1 MPHKGQHTGPDSPFA
16 LRAHRPYLAVMNLF
30 QRLFARQPDPRQAY
44 RPAYEAIVAR
54 GRAPAWY
61 LGGVPDTLDGRFE
74 MIAAV
79 LAHVLLRLEADPAMA
94 QPSVH
99 LTELFVDDMDSQLRL
114 IGTGDLVVGKQ
125 VGKMMS
131 ALGGRLTVYR
141 EAGGDAAALRAI
153 LLRNLWDGDD
163 AGEAI
168 DRTAA
173 RLAAFAAAL
182 SPLSADTILAGQ
194 LPDVAD

>member
-1 MPHKGQHTGPDSPFA
+1 M
-16 LRAHRPYLAVMNLF
+16 RACCPYLAVMNLF
-30 QRLFARQPDPRQAY
+30 QRLFSRQPDPRQAL
-44 RPAYEAIVAR
+44 RPAYEAVVAR

-61 LGGVPDTLDGRFE
+61 LDGVPDTLDGRFE

-114 IGTGDLVVGKQ
+114 SGTGDLIVGKQ

-141 EAGGDAAALRAI
+141 EADGSVDALRAI
-153 LLRNLWDGDD
+153 VLRNLWGGD
-163 AGEAI
+163 EAHQ
-168 DRTAA
+168 AA
-173 RLAAFAAAL
+173 AARAAERLAAFAAAL
-182 SPLSADTILAGQ
+182 APLSADALLSGQ
-194 LPDVAD
+194 LPAVAG

>member
-1 MPHKGQHTGPDSPFA
+1 
-16 LRAHRPYLAVMNLF
+16 MNLIT
-30 QRLFARQPDPRQAY
+30 RLFARQPDPRQAY
-44 RPAYEAIVAR
+44 RPAYEAVVAR

-74 MIAAV
+74 LIAAV
-79 LAHVLLRLEADPAMA
+79 LSHVLLRLESEPSMA

-141 EAGGDAAALRAI
+141 EAAGNSAALRGI
-153 LLRNLWDGDD
+153 LLRNLW
-163 AGEAI
+163 AGEDPGEAL
-168 DRTAA
+168 DTTAA
-173 RLAAFAAAL
+173 RLAAFVAAL
-182 SPLSADTILAGQ
+182 APLSADTLLAGQ
-194 LPDVAD
+194 LPEVTG

>member
-1 MPHKGQHTGPDSPFA
+1 MACPFA
-16 LRAHRPYLAVMNLF
+16 SAPWRAYLTGMNLF
-30 QRLFARQPDPRQAY
+30 QRLFARQPDPKLAY
-44 RPAYEAIVAR
+44 RPAYEAVVAI
-54 GRAPAWY
+54 GRTPAWY
-61 LGGVPDTLDGRFE
+61 LDGVPDTLDGRFE

-79 LAHVLLRLEADPAMA
+79 LAHVLLRLEDEPDMA

-141 EAGGDAAALRAI
+141 EAKGDEAALRDI
-153 LLRNLWDGDD
+153 VLRNLWPGDED
-163 AGEAI
+163 DDTRAAAG
-168 DRTAA
+168 RTAA
-173 RLAAFAAAL
+173 RLSAFATAL
-182 SPLSADTILAGQ
+182 TSRTPEAIIAGD
-194 LPDVAD
+194 LPGVASEPS

>member
-1 MPHKGQHTGPDSPFA
+1 M
-16 LRAHRPYLAVMNLF
+16 RPCHAYLAVMNLF
-30 QRLFARQPDPRQAY
+30 QRLFARKPDPRQAY
-44 RPAYEAIVAR
+44 RPAYEAVVAR

-61 LGGVPDTLDGRFE
+61 LDGVPDTLDGRFE

-141 EAGGDAAALRAI
+141 EAAGEATALRGV
-153 LLRNLWDGDD
+153 LLRNLW
-163 AGEAI
+163 AGEDPGEAL
-168 DRTAA
+168 DTTAS

-182 SPLSADTILAGQ
+182 VPLSADALLAGQ
-194 LPDVAD
+194 LPEVTG